1 MSLRSLSC
9 SSHCPFQK
17 LQLWQAFAPHVLQ
30 WSRHPPMD
38 SDGPRSWA
46 RQNEVHHL
54 GQPSSVRTSVRILSP
69 FYQDISINTWL
80 TTDRTWIL
88 HSNCPSRH
96 YSGFAAAWSFPD
108 WLPPSPGDLIVPA
121 STCITWHCQ
130 CGSSCDPS
138 PLNIQASSGLLQLFP
153 TIQLPPCSTKEL
165 KTHCQ
170 SHDKECLFAEFP
182 PKNSSQLRS
191 ASLRK
196 SVLFQKPKVWLLL
209 ELSNNKLKP
218 WCRTGY
224 LNLGCHSQISMG
236 CDAKCK
242 QTDSQ

>member
-1 MSLRSLSC
+1 MGKAKRSSPSWPAEFSQDFCKNSITLLPRHQYKHLTHNWSYLNTSLKLPFKTLLWFCSC
-9 SSHCPFQK
+9 M
-17 LQLWQAFAPHVLQ
+17 VI
-30 WSRHPPMD
+30 SRLITTV
-38 SDGPRSWA
+38 SWGP
-46 RQNEVHHL
+46 
-54 GQPSSVRTSVRILSP
+54 
-69 FYQDISINTWL
+69 
-80 TTDRTWIL
+80 
-88 HSNCPSRH
+88 NCPSFNLH
-96 YSGFAAAWSFPD
+96 HVTLSMWQLMWSM
-108 WLPPSPGDLIVPA
+108 
-121 STCITWHCQ
+121 T
-130 CGSSCDPS
+130 S

-170 SHDKECLFAEFP
+170 NHDKDCLFAEFP

-191 ASLRK
+191 VSLPK
-196 SVLFQKPKVWLLL
+196 SFLFQKPKVWHLL

-224 LNLGCHSQISMG
+224 LNLGCHSQIPMG